1 MLWTEYQYR
10 DVVSNG
16 LLFLMDGFVY
26 VILTGLVFRL
36 LLDADPKHAKIP
48 RIRIEIHVGSVEG
61 QRRRRVVAESR
72 LRPFVKTRNRLVA
85 ASLYRKEL
93 GHVGGGWSPV
103 NRLESPSTVART
115 CASVE
120 SFSLSVQ

>member
-1 MLWTEYQYR
+1 VVLSTNILWTEYRYR

-48 RIRIEIHVGSVEG
+48 QIRIEIHVGSVE
-61 QRRRRVVAESR
+61 
-72 LRPFVKTRNRLVA
+72 RPRI
-85 ASLYRKEL
+85 Y
-93 GHVGGGWSPV
+93 SP
-103 NRLESPSTVART
+103 NHNCPRSDSH
-115 CASVE
+115 
-120 SFSLSVQ
+120 